1 MDRCRYKTLLRDSA
15 KLKSNSQYTN
25 QNTSYLPLDIYTCYD
40 YFQSPSFTMSGATKL
55 TAGLQYYEHSASP
68 YTTLGMSSNG
78 QGPTAA
84 TQNSVWNLSSS
95 ATTLEYYFPYSRM
108 SGYTGKFRSSI
119 YKFDDSVQGFS
130 YPPVHERYFNTFPL
144 TADLSCEGQ
153 TTATTFSAF
162 FSISASSVGS
172 VSGPSPIHKQS
183 WYWFGQDITRA
194 SASGGHLAPTW
205 PGLYTAYT
213 LTNSFNGV
221 YISTGGTIGGA
232 GSTGTSY
239 QQTRVYTQANKN
251 GHIIPIDSTNVTN
264 GGVTGNAGYWQNG
277 ECYMTGVTF
286 NIGLGAGNP
295 GANGGLILSGAPKL
309 VSSSGGPYTGLYT
322 GFVTG
327 NAYVYTACCSS
338 KIVDVINNNALSTSK
353 GEGSARSSNNYLV
366 KGSFVYSGD
375 GTTESCY
382 LTSGNTYDTLIDNP
396 NKENFEGIKE
406 NFYTDNL
413 YYPEKDFGFIAVSNP
428 PNPVIKFSTDTLN
441 IDSNEV
447 NVTPS
452 FSGETN
458 DIEFVVESLPV
469 ISEGQS
475 VFYLSEDPIG
485 DVTLSVNGVVLK
497 NNTEFVQDKREI
509 QIEVIVTGGATID
522 IETTDVLVAAYVKGN
537 GVQGLITEGET
548 VPTTGIITGAT
559 TPDSSNVLYNKFNY
573 NTGRTTYEYYTN
585 QPLNSNKK
593 GDLANLVVLVN
604 GIRLQPNED
613 FYRSITN
620 DRLVIFN
627 PSIVLSVGD
636 SVNLFYLTN
645 VRGIESRSLS
655 SEYRNIT
662 WTVNPTPKTLQGNFL
677 IQVTNSADTSFSVAK
692 TYNTTNYVIGRGE
705 YNARVGPFDTLNQK
719 YLYRVVNTR
728 SYVGLSGSNI
738 TTTATSATNKFDTD
752 NPALLSY

>member
-15 KLKSNSQYTN
+15 KLRSNSQYTN

-55 TAGLQYYEHSASP
+55 TAGLQYYEYGASP

-119 YKFDDSVQGFS
+119 YKFDDSIQGFS

-162 FSISASSVGS
+162 FSISASSTGS
-172 VSGPSPIHKQS
+172 VSGISNIQTQS
-183 WYWFGQDITRA
+183 WYWFGQDITRSSGA
-194 SASGGHLAPTW
+194 GGHLEPTW

-213 LTNSFNGV
+213 LTNLFNN
-221 YISTGGTIGGA
+221 INITTGGTIGGA

-239 QQTRVYTQANKN
+239 QQTRIYKKANKN
-251 GHIIPIDSTNVTN
+251 GYVIPIDSTNVTN
-264 GGVTGNAGYWQNG
+264 DGVTGNAGYWQNG
-277 ECYMTGVTF
+277 ECYMTGVTW
-286 NIGLGAGNP
+286 NIAIGAGNP
-295 GANGGLILSGAPKL
+295 GANGGLILSGGPKL

-327 NAYVYTACCSS
+327 NTYIYTACCST
-338 KIVDVINNNALSTSK
+338 KLVDVINNTSLSSSR

-375 GTTESCY
+375 GTTEACY

-396 NKENFEGIKE
+396 NNENFEGIRQ
-406 NFYTDNL
+406 NFYTNNL
-413 YYPEKDFGFIAVSNP
+413 YYPEKDFTFIAVSNP
-428 PNPVIKFSTDTLN
+428 PRPVIKFSTDTLN
-441 IDSNEV
+441 IDSSEV
-447 NVTPS
+447 NDTS
-452 FSGETN
+452 SSSSGTN
-458 DIEFVVESLPV
+458 DIQFVVESLPV
-469 ISEGQS
+469 INEGQAT
-475 VFYLSEDPIG
+475 FYLSEDPIG
-485 DVTLSVNGVVLK
+485 DITLSVNGVVLE
-497 NNTEFVQDKREI
+497 NNVEFIQDKREI
-509 QIEVIVTGGATID
+509 QIQVIVKGGSTID
-522 IETTDVLVAAYVKGN
+522 IVTTDILVVAYVKGN
-537 GVQGLITEGET
+537 GVQGLITEGAT
-548 VPTTGIITGAT
+548 VPTTGVVTGNT
-559 TPDSSNVLYNKFNY
+559 IFSSNDVLYNKFNY

-585 QPLNSNKK
+585 QPLNSNKQS
-593 GDLANLVVLVN
+593 DLANLVVLVN
-604 GIRLQPNED
+604 GVRQKPNKD
-613 FYRSITN
+613 FYRSTTN

-627 PSIVLSVGD
+627 PNIVLSVGD

-645 VRGIESRSLS
+645 LEGIENRSLS
-655 SEYRNIT
+655 SKYKNVT
-662 WTVNPTPKTLQGNFL
+662 WTINPTPNTTQGSFQV
-677 IQVTNSADTSFSVAK
+677 QVTNSADTTFISAR
-692 TYNTTNYVIGRGE
+692 TYDTINYVIGRGE
-705 YNARVGPFDTLNQK
+705 YSARVGPFDTLNQK

-738 TTTATSATNKFDTD
+738 TTTATSTTNKFDTD